1 MNCSFLPRQLQ
12 RRALLAVT
20 ATLLNAALLSAATFT
35 AAHAQAWPAKPIKI
49 IVPFGPGGSGDL
61 MARAF
66 AQYLEGQIKQ
76 PVVIDNKPG
85 ANGIIGTELAKN
97 APADGYTLLLA
108 TNSTHAANV
117 SLYKKLPYDPLKDF
131 ENFTPFGTLGS
142 VAVVP
147 PGSALT
153 SIASV
158 VNYAKAN
165 PGKTFYGHYNSASL
179 MAAELFR
186 VKTGAPMTG
195 VSYKTIANAITD
207 LIGGQIQVLF
217 LEYASGA
224 SHIEG
229 GKLTALGVTGPV
241 RHKAWPNVPAIAESY
256 PGFELTAYLGLA
268 APAKLPPEIAEA
280 LNNWVLKAQ
289 ADPAIRTR
297 LTQLGMT
304 PQSLTRA
311 DAQRFVQQEIERWVT
326 YTKAAGIEPQ

>member
-1 MNCSFLPRQLQ
+1 MRIPSRLF
-12 RRALLAVT
+12 ALAFT
-20 ATLLNAALLSAATFT
+20 TLAALAAGN
-35 AAHAQAWPAKPIKI
+35 APAQTYPAKPIRI
-49 IVPFGPGGSGDL
+49 VVPFGPGGSGDL
-61 MARAF
+61 IARAF
-66 AQYLEGQIKQ
+66 AQYLEGRTKQ
-76 PVVIDNKPG
+76 SVVIENKPG
-85 ANGIIGTELAKN
+85 ANGIIGTEQVKN
-97 APADGYTLLLA
+97 APADGYTLMLA

-131 ENFTPFGTLGS
+131 ENFAPFGTLGS

-147 PGSALT
+147 PGSPLN
-153 SIASV
+153 SIAAV
-158 VNYAKAN
+158 VAHAKAN

-186 VKTGAPMTG
+186 VRTGAPLTG
-195 VSYKTIANAITD
+195 VSYKTIGNAITD

-229 GKLTALGVTGPV
+229 GKLIALGVTGRE

-268 APAKLPPEIAEA
+268 APARLPPEIAEA
-280 LNNWVLKAQ
+280 INNWVLKAH
-289 ADPAIRTR
+289 ADPGVRTR
-297 LTQLGMT
+297 LDQLGMT
-304 PQSLTRA
+304 PRSLSREEA
-311 DAQRFVQQEIERWVT
+311 RRFVQQEIERWVV